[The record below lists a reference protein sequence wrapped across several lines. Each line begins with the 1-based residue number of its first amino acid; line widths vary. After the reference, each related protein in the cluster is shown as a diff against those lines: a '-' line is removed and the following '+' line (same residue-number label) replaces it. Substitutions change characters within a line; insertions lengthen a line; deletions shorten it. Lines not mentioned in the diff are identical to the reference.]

1 MLSRFRI
8 NNKYFAFSL
17 LEVSVVIM
25 IVGILISG
33 ISAGID
39 LYQDYR
45 LTNAKSLTTN
55 SRVSR
60 IEGLEM
66 WIEPTLD
73 NAFSKVVSTSP
84 ILYELIKRPDN
95 NQPIGK
101 WNNVNFFQKI
111 ATEVDPYQVTSGRQP
126 LYIES
131 GINGLPALYFD
142 GKTDG
147 TGDFMSFAAKFI
159 NDFSN
164 FTIFIVEKRTGYG
177 VPSTNP
183 VYATVY
189 QYILSTNDA
198 GSLAVGPISN
208 GWLRINPGGW
218 YSIGNNLN
226 KTYLHSFLI
235 DESLG
240 KKVYLNGIEK
250 LAVADTTKATVPS
263 NNFLVKIAYFDR
275 SWTQNYYTGFIGE
288 IIIFSKVLNNSER
301 ADVEKYL
308 LNKWQIVK

>member
-1 MLSRFRI
+1 MLNSPRYKK
-8 NNKYFAFSL
+8 KYLAFSL

-84 ILYELIKRPDN
+84 ISYELIKKPDN

-111 ATEVDPYQVTSGRQP
+111 ATEVDPYQEASGRQP
-126 LYIES
+126 FYIES
-131 GINGLPALYFD
+131 AINGLPALYFD

-147 TGDFMSFAAKFI
+147 TGDFMSFKAKFI
-159 NDFSN
+159 NDYSN
-164 FTIFIVEKRTGYG
+164 FTIFIVEKRTGLG
-177 VPSTNP
+177 VLSTNP
-183 VYATVY
+183 VYTSIY

-198 GSLAVGPISN
+198 GNIAVGPISN
-208 GWLRINPGGW
+208 GSIRINPGSW
-218 YSIGNNLN
+218 YFVGNHLN
-226 KTYLHSFLI
+226 KTYLHTFLI
-235 DESLG
+235 NETAG
-240 KKVYLNGIEK
+240 KKIYLNGIEK
-250 LAVADTTKATVPS
+250 LSVADTTKATVPA
-263 NNFLVKIAYFDR
+263 NNFLIKIAYFDR

-288 IIIFSKVLNNSER
+288 IIIFSKELNNSER
-301 ADVEKYL
+301 SDIEKYL
-308 LNKWQIVK
+308 LDKWQIVK

>member
-1 MLSRFRI
+1 MLSRFLI
-8 NNKYFAFSL
+8 NKKYLAFSL
-17 LEVSVVIM
+17 LEVSVVFM
-25 IVGILISG
+25 IIGILISG
-33 ISAGID
+33 LTVGID

-45 LTNAKSLTTN
+45 LTSAKSLTKN

-60 IEGLEM
+60 IDNLEM
-66 WIEPTLD
+66 WVETTQD
-73 NAFSKVVSTSP
+73 NAFSKVISSIP
-84 ILYELIKRPDN
+84 PSYQLIKNPYN

-101 WNNVNFFQKI
+101 WNNLEIVQKI
-111 ATEVDPYQVTSGRQP
+111 ADEVDPYQTISGRQP
-126 LYIES
+126 FYIES

-147 TGDFMSFAAKFI
+147 TGDFMSFTAKFI

-164 FTIFIVEKRTGYG
+164 FTIFIVEKRTDYG
-177 VPSTNP
+177 VSSTNP

-198 GSLAVGPISN
+198 GSLAVGPVSN
-208 GWLRINPGGW
+208 GWLRINPGSF
-218 YSIGNNLN
+218 YTIGNYLN

-235 DESLG
+235 DENLG

-263 NNFLVKIAYFDR
+263 NNFLMKIAYFDR

-288 IIIFSKVLNNSER
+288 IIIFSKALNDSER
-301 ADVEKYL
+301 SDVEKYL